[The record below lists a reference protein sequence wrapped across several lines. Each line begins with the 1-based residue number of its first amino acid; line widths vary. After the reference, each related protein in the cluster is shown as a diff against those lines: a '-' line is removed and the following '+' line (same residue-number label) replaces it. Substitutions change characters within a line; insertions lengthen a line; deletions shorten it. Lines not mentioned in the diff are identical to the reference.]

1 MPARLR
7 GSLAAAL
14 AEIILALV
22 CAGAGGAFALNT
34 RYDFEVAG
42 FAGQLSSK
50 SVTALHQAA
59 DGSLW
64 IGTQQGLHVYTGTRL
79 ISHTAEASKSA
90 ALNSDYITSI
100 AETRGGTLLIGTR
113 DGGVNTYDAG
123 SDSFSTLSAEDQPGS
138 ARLQS
143 RGVFA
148 VYVDSRSTVWLGYDG
163 GFAHVRL
170 DAERGARINENID
183 VAKMGLV
190 RGFAEADGSTW
201 AVSSEA
207 GLLRLSA
214 SGAVL
219 ERISASALF
228 GANSRARASGMVA
241 DRNGL
246 LWVWSLDHGIVVV
259 DPATRTTLDR
269 LGAATQPSL
278 ANNRVL
284 SVLEESPGCFWIGT
298 SRGLFVYTFGDKSL
312 SPAGGDAILG
322 VKSLIKSSAGAV
334 WLGSV
339 HGPISATPTAFAR
352 ISAVDS
358 GLSSNTVN
366 AFAEREGEVWIGT
379 EDGLNLLDRQ
389 GKVSRQINERTTPAL
404 SDATVMALLQ
414 EEQGLW
420 VGTFSGGLNFL
431 PADLSPTRVF
441 TYNRE
446 DPASLGSAGVTSILR
461 TRSGKLLVGTYLGGL
476 NILNEDGRSF
486 TRLKNIPDDPHS
498 LRNDVV
504 TALFQDSLGAIYV
517 GTEGGLNLYDEANNR
532 FTLIETHSEG
542 QGSLPNTLI
551 WSFFEDADGDL
562 WIGSDRG
569 GAHIWRLAERQAG
582 APYFQHALHS
592 GPASIKNLIGIS
604 QDQEGFIW
612 LSHSDG
618 LTRASKDFAYV
629 RKFGK
634 RDGLKDTEFNIGAF
648 FRTRDRRIFFGS
660 NGGASVIDREPL
672 PRRGPGPQVSILEV
686 RVMGQR
692 IDLTPSGSA
701 GGTPVLVLEHTD
713 NLLEI
718 DFFADSLATP
728 EHVLYAYKI
737 DGLTPDWVIGAE
749 NHRASFT
756 TLPAGTHLLKLAAAS
771 PGGEWNWDG
780 AQLQLR
786 VRPPPWLSTPAY
798 FAYLV
803 LLTLA
808 VAYLSVRGRRKI
820 HLQET
825 ARLELESKVRQRT
838 RELEI
843 ARAEAEKANEVKSR
857 FLANV
862 SHEIR
867 TPMHGIIGM
876 SDLLLGAR
884 LNPQQHRY
892 VKIMKSSGES
902 LLSIINDIL
911 DFSRLEAGRVELECE
926 AFNINR
932 LIEQIAQLQSVNASA
947 AGISLLTFP
956 LNERDA
962 GVIGDEQRLRQCITN
977 LLGNAIKFTP
987 AGHVKIQL
995 DLVDGE
1001 PGQRERLSVAV
1012 TDTGIGMD
1020 AEAQA
1025 RAFDRF
1031 TQADAIATRKFGG
1044 TGLGLAITRQ
1054 FIELMQGSIE
1064 LQSEVNVG
1072 TTMTLCIPVT
1082 RAAPAASAALPERRI
1097 GVIGSDSV
1105 VSNSLIACL
1114 KSLDLRVQRLNPGD
1128 SHLAANSEWLFFE
1141 SGCCPS
1147 ATLREWVNKP
1157 ARSVSYG
1164 SYPVDA
1170 TALHISP
1177 PFDRDGLVSVLEN
1190 ARPASAYSVR
1200 GSFVAAG
1207 QRRLSALV
1215 AEDIPTNQQ
1224 IIREML
1230 ERLGLQVTLVANG
1243 QEAFDAYAKDTFDIV
1258 FMDCQMPVLDGF
1270 DAARKIRAF
1279 EALPRPRARRLIIA
1293 MSAGTSDDEMARCLR
1308 AGMDYFIAKPFTA
1321 SDIQEAL
1328 IKALDCDKIEMA
1340 PAPLKLPIGKSCSK
1354 ESCSK
1359 ELSSTELSPT
1369 ELSPTEQRE
1378 REEQQHEKEQ
1388 AAVDFEVVRR
1398 LLDMKDKNDKPLW
1411 DQLIRGFNEQAEKLA
1426 VALEQ
1431 QLHGGDREA
1440 IRKTAHAIKSMS
1452 ANMGAVEIRE
1462 KFALIEQQACADTLQ
1477 NHLGIAPWLRAKIRK
1492 YESAVSKLRTPQ
1504 ADDSGAP

>member
-42 FAGQLSSK
+42 FA
-50 SVTALHQAA
+50 
-59 DGSLW
+59 
-64 IGTQQGLHVYTGTRL
+64 
-79 ISHTAEASKSA
+79 
-90 ALNSDYITSI
+90 
-100 AETRGGTLLIGTR
+100 
-113 DGGVNTYDAG
+113 
-123 SDSFSTLSAEDQPGS
+123 
-138 ARLQS
+138 
-143 RGVFA
+143 
-148 VYVDSRSTVWLGYDG
+148 
-163 GFAHVRL
+163 
-170 DAERGARINENID
+170 
-183 VAKMGLV
+183 
-190 RGFAEADGSTW
+190 
-201 AVSSEA
+201 
-207 GLLRLSA
+207 
-214 SGAVL
+214 
-219 ERISASALF
+219 
-228 GANSRARASGMVA
+228 
-241 DRNGL
+241 
-246 LWVWSLDHGIVVV
+246 
-259 DPATRTTLDR
+259 
-269 LGAATQPSL
+269 
-278 ANNRVL
+278 
-284 SVLEESPGCFWIGT
+284 
-298 SRGLFVYTFGDKSL
+298 
-312 SPAGGDAILG
+312 
-322 VKSLIKSSAGAV
+322 
-334 WLGSV
+334 
-339 HGPISATPTAFAR
+339 
-352 ISAVDS
+352 
-358 GLSSNTVN
+358 
-366 AFAEREGEVWIGT
+366 EREGEVWIGA
-379 EDGLNLLDRQ
+379 EDD
-389 GKVSRQINERTTPAL
+389 
-404 SDATVMALLQ
+404 
-414 EEQGLW
+414 
-420 VGTFSGGLNFL
+420 
-431 PADLSPTRVF
+431 
-441 TYNRE
+441 
-446 DPASLGSAGVTSILR
+446 
-461 TRSGKLLVGTYLGGL
+461 
-476 NILNEDGRSF
+476 
-486 TRLKNIPDDPHS
+486 
-498 LRNDVV
+498 
-504 TALFQDSLGAIYV
+504 
-517 GTEGGLNLYDEANNR
+517 
-532 FTLIETHSEG
+532 
-542 QGSLPNTLI
+542 
-551 WSFFEDADGDL
+551 
-562 WIGSDRG
+562 
-569 GAHIWRLAERQAG
+569 
-582 APYFQHALHS
+582 
-592 GPASIKNLIGIS
+592 
-604 QDQEGFIW
+604 
-612 LSHSDG
+612 
-618 LTRASKDFAYV
+618 
-629 RKFGK
+629 
-634 RDGLKDTEFNIGAF
+634 LKDTEFNVGAF
-648 FRTRDRRIFFGS
+648 FKTRDRHIFFGS
-660 NGGASVIDREPL
+660 NEGASVIDREPL
-672 PRRGPGPQVSILEV
+672 PQ
-686 RVMGQR
+686 RV
-692 IDLTPSGSA
+692 
-701 GGTPVLVLEHTD
+701 
-713 NLLEI
+713 
-718 DFFADSLATP
+718 
-728 EHVLYAYKI
+728 K
-737 DGLTPDWVIGAE
+737 
-749 NHRASFT
+749 
-756 TLPAGTHLLKLAAAS
+756 
-771 PGGEWNWDG
+771 
-780 AQLQLR
+780 
-786 VRPPPWLSTPAY
+786 PPPWLSTPAY

-808 VAYLSVRGRRKI
+808 VVYLSVRGRRKI
-820 HLQET
+820 HIQET

-867 TPMHGIIGM
+867 TPIHGIIGM

-926 AFNINR
+926 EFNINR
-932 LIEQIAQLQSVNASA
+932 LVEQIAQLQSVNAGS

-995 DLVDGE
+995 DLVSGE
-1001 PGQRERLSVAV
+1001 PGQRERLSIAV

-1025 RAFDRF
+1025 KAFDRF

-1054 FIELMQGSIE
+1054 FIELMEGSIE

-1072 TTMTLCIPVT
+1072 TTMTLCIPIT
-1082 RAAPAASAALPERRI
+1082 KAASAAPAALPERRI

-1105 VSNSLIACL
+1105 VSDSLIACL
-1114 KSLDLRVQRLNPGD
+1114 KSLDLRVQRLDPGD

-1141 SGCCPS
+1141 SDCCPP
-1147 ATLREWVNKP
+1147 ATIREWGNKP

-1190 ARPASAYSVR
+1190 APPASACSVK
-1200 GSFVAAG
+1200 GGFVAAG

-1279 EALPRPRARRLIIA
+1279 EALPRPSARRLIIA
-1293 MSAGTSDDEMARCLR
+1293 MSAGTSNDEMARCLR
-1308 AGMDYFIAKPFTA
+1308 AGMDYFIAKPFTV

-1340 PAPLKLPIGKSCSK
+1340 PARLKLQIDKP
-1354 ESCSK
+1354 CSK
-1359 ELSSTELSPT
+1359 ELSPT
-1369 ELSPTEQRE
+1369 KQRE

-1398 LLDMKDKNDKPLW
+1398 LLEMKDKNDKPLL

-1462 KFALIEQQACADTLQ
+1462 KFALIEQQARSDALQ
-1477 NHLGIAPWLRAKIRK
+1477 NHLGIAPWLHAKIRK
-1492 YESAVSKLRTPQ
+1492 YESDVIKLRTRQ
-1504 ADDSGAP
+1504 ADDSGAS

>member
-34 RYDFEVAG
+34 RYDFKMAG

-59 DGSLW
+59 NGSLW

-79 ISHTAEASKSA
+79 ISHTAEASKSG

-113 DGGVNTYDAG
+113 DGGVNTYDFG

-148 VYVDSRSTVWLGYDG
+148 VYVDSRSSVWLGYDG

-170 DAERGARINENID
+170 DAERGARIGENID
-183 VAKMGLV
+183 VAKMGLI

-214 SGAVL
+214 NGAVL

-228 GANSRARASGMVA
+228 GANSRARASGIVA

-269 LGAATQPSL
+269 LGSATQPSL

-284 SVLEESPGCFWIGT
+284 SVLEESPGRFWIGT
-298 SRGLFVYTFGDKSL
+298 SRGLLVYTFSDKSL
-312 SPAGGDAILG
+312 SPAGGDAILS

-339 HGPISATPTAFAR
+339 HGPISATPTAFER

-634 RDGLKDTEFNIGAF
+634 RDGLKDTEFNVGAF
-648 FRTRDRRIFFGS
+648 FKTRDRRIFFGG
-660 NGGASVIDREPL
+660 NEGASVIDREPL
-672 PRRGPGPQVSILEV
+672 PR
-686 RVMGQR
+686 
-692 IDLTPSGSA
+692 
-701 GGTPVLVLEHTD
+701 
-713 NLLEI
+713 
-718 DFFADSLATP
+718 
-728 EHVLYAYKI
+728 
-737 DGLTPDWVIGAE
+737 
-749 NHRASFT
+749 
-756 TLPAGTHLLKLAAAS
+756 
-771 PGGEWNWDG
+771 
-780 AQLQLR
+780 R

-820 HLQET
+820 HIQET

-838 RELEI
+838 QELEI

-867 TPMHGIIGM
+867 TPIHGIIGM

-926 AFNINR
+926 EFNINR
-932 LIEQIAQLQSVNASA
+932 LVEQIAQLQSVNAGS
-947 AGISLLTFP
+947 AGINLLTFP

-995 DLVDGE
+995 DLVSGE
-1001 PGQRERLSVAV
+1001 PGQRERLSIAVA
-1012 TDTGIGMD
+1012 DTGIGMD

-1054 FIELMQGSIE
+1054 FIELMEGSIE

-1072 TTMTLCIPVT
+1072 TTMTLCIPIT
-1082 RAAPAASAALPERRI
+1082 RAASVAAAALPERRI
-1097 GVIGSDSV
+1097 GVVGPNSV
-1105 VSNSLIACL
+1105 VSDSLIACL
-1114 KSLDLRVQRLNPGD
+1114 KSLDLRVQHLDPGD
-1128 SHLAANSEWLFFE
+1128 AHLAANSEWLFFE

-1147 ATLREWVNKP
+1147 ATLREWENKP
-1157 ARSVSYG
+1157 ATSVSYG
-1164 SYPVDA
+1164 RYPTDA

-1177 PFDRDGLVSVLEN
+1177 PFDRDGLVSVFEN
-1190 ARPASAYSVR
+1190 AQPGPAYSVR
-1200 GSFVAAG
+1200 GGFVAAG

-1230 ERLGLQVTLVANG
+1230 ERLGLQVTMVANG

-1279 EALPRPRARRLIIA
+1279 EARPRPSARRLIIA
-1293 MSAGTSDDEMARCLR
+1293 MSAGTSDDEMARCLQ

-1321 SDIQEAL
+1321 SDIQETL

-1340 PAPLKLPIGKSCSK
+1340 PAQLKLPIDKPCSK
-1354 ESCSK
+1354 ASCSK
-1359 ELSSTELSPT
+1359 ELSSTELSSA
-1369 ELSPTEQRE
+1369 ELPPAEQRE
-1378 REEQQHEKEQ
+1378 REEQPHEKEQ
-1388 AAVDFEVVRR
+1388 AAVDCEVVRR
-1398 LLDMKDKNDKPLW
+1398 LLEMKDKNDKPLL

-1431 QLHGGDREA
+1431 QLHGDDREA

-1462 KFALIEQQACADTLQ
+1462 KFALIEQQARADTLQ

-1492 YESAVSKLRTPQ
+1492 YESDVIKLRTRQ

>member
-7 GSLAAAL
+7 GSLAAVL

-34 RYDFEVAG
+34 RYNFEVAG
-42 FAGQLSSK
+42 
-50 SVTALHQAA
+50 
-59 DGSLW
+59 
-64 IGTQQGLHVYTGTRL
+64 
-79 ISHTAEASKSA
+79 
-90 ALNSDYITSI
+90 
-100 AETRGGTLLIGTR
+100 
-113 DGGVNTYDAG
+113 
-123 SDSFSTLSAEDQPGS
+123 
-138 ARLQS
+138 
-143 RGVFA
+143 
-148 VYVDSRSTVWLGYDG
+148 
-163 GFAHVRL
+163 
-170 DAERGARINENID
+170 
-183 VAKMGLV
+183 
-190 RGFAEADGSTW
+190 
-201 AVSSEA
+201 
-207 GLLRLSA
+207 
-214 SGAVL
+214 
-219 ERISASALF
+219 
-228 GANSRARASGMVA
+228 
-241 DRNGL
+241 
-246 LWVWSLDHGIVVV
+246 
-259 DPATRTTLDR
+259 
-269 LGAATQPSL
+269 
-278 ANNRVL
+278 
-284 SVLEESPGCFWIGT
+284 
-298 SRGLFVYTFGDKSL
+298 
-312 SPAGGDAILG
+312 
-322 VKSLIKSSAGAV
+322 
-334 WLGSV
+334 
-339 HGPISATPTAFAR
+339 
-352 ISAVDS
+352 
-358 GLSSNTVN
+358 
-366 AFAEREGEVWIGT
+366 FAEREGEVWIGA
-379 EDGLNLLDRQ
+379 EDD
-389 GKVSRQINERTTPAL
+389 
-404 SDATVMALLQ
+404 
-414 EEQGLW
+414 
-420 VGTFSGGLNFL
+420 
-431 PADLSPTRVF
+431 
-441 TYNRE
+441 
-446 DPASLGSAGVTSILR
+446 
-461 TRSGKLLVGTYLGGL
+461 
-476 NILNEDGRSF
+476 
-486 TRLKNIPDDPHS
+486 
-498 LRNDVV
+498 
-504 TALFQDSLGAIYV
+504 
-517 GTEGGLNLYDEANNR
+517 
-532 FTLIETHSEG
+532 
-542 QGSLPNTLI
+542 
-551 WSFFEDADGDL
+551 
-562 WIGSDRG
+562 
-569 GAHIWRLAERQAG
+569 
-582 APYFQHALHS
+582 
-592 GPASIKNLIGIS
+592 
-604 QDQEGFIW
+604 
-612 LSHSDG
+612 
-618 LTRASKDFAYV
+618 
-629 RKFGK
+629 
-634 RDGLKDTEFNIGAF
+634 LKDTEFNVGAF
-648 FRTRDRRIFFGS
+648 FKTRDRRIFFGS
-660 NGGASVIDREPL
+660 NEGASVIDREPL
-672 PRRGPGPQVSILEV
+672 PQ
-686 RVMGQR
+686 RV
-692 IDLTPSGSA
+692 
-701 GGTPVLVLEHTD
+701 
-713 NLLEI
+713 
-718 DFFADSLATP
+718 
-728 EHVLYAYKI
+728 K
-737 DGLTPDWVIGAE
+737 
-749 NHRASFT
+749 
-756 TLPAGTHLLKLAAAS
+756 
-771 PGGEWNWDG
+771 
-780 AQLQLR
+780 
-786 VRPPPWLSTPAY
+786 PPPWLSTPAY

-808 VAYLSVRGRRKI
+808 VVYLSVRGRRKI
-820 HLQET
+820 HIQET

-867 TPMHGIIGM
+867 TPIHGIIGM

-926 AFNINR
+926 EFNINR
-932 LIEQIAQLQSVNASA
+932 LVEQIAQLQSVNAGS

-995 DLVDGE
+995 DLVSGE
-1001 PGQRERLSVAV
+1001 PGQRERLSIAV

-1025 RAFDRF
+1025 KAFDRF

-1054 FIELMQGSIE
+1054 FIELMEGSIE

-1072 TTMTLCIPVT
+1072 TTMTLCIPIT
-1082 RAAPAASAALPERRI
+1082 KAASAAPAALPERRI

-1105 VSNSLIACL
+1105 VSDSLIACL
-1114 KSLDLRVQRLNPGD
+1114 KSLDLRVQRLDPGD

-1141 SGCCPS
+1141 SGCCPP
-1147 ATLREWVNKP
+1147 ATIREWGNKP

-1190 ARPASAYSVR
+1190 AQPASAYSVR
-1200 GSFVAAG
+1200 GGLVAAG

-1279 EALPRPRARRLIIA
+1279 EALPRPSARRLIIA
-1293 MSAGTSDDEMARCLR
+1293 MSAGTSNDEMARCLR

-1340 PAPLKLPIGKSCSK
+1340 PARLKLQIDKPCSK

-1359 ELSSTELSPT
+1359 ELSST

-1388 AAVDFEVVRR
+1388 VAVDFEVVRR
-1398 LLDMKDKNDKPLW
+1398 LLEMKDKNDKPLL

-1462 KFALIEQQACADTLQ
+1462 KFALIEQQARSDTLQ

-1492 YESAVSKLRTPQ
+1492 YESDVIKLRTRQ

>member
-42 FAGQLSSK
+42 FAGQLAPK

-59 DGSLW
+59 NGSLW

-79 ISHTAEASKSA
+79 ISHTADASKST

-113 DGGVNTYDAG
+113 DGGVHTYDFG
-123 SDSFSTLSAEDQPGS
+123 SDSFSTLSAENQPGS
-138 ARLQS
+138 ARRQS

-148 VYVDSRSTVWLGYDG
+148 VYVDSRSSVWLGYDG

-170 DAERGARINENID
+170 DAERRARIDEHID

-214 SGAVL
+214 GGAVL
-219 ERISASALF
+219 ERISGAALF
-228 GANSRARASGMVA
+228 GANSRARASGIVA

-269 LGAATQPSL
+269 LGPATQPSL
-278 ANNRVL
+278 TNNRVL

-312 SPAGGDAILG
+312 SPAGGDAILSAN
-322 VKSLIKSSAGAV
+322 SLIKSALKSTDGAV
-334 WLGSV
+334 WLGSA
-339 HGPISATPTAFAR
+339 HGPISATPTAFTR

-389 GKVSRQINERTTPAL
+389 GKVSRQITERTMPAL

-486 TRLKNIPDDPHS
+486 TRLKNIADDPHS

-532 FTLIETHSEG
+532 FTLIEARSEG
-542 QGSLPNTLI
+542 QGSLPNALI

-604 QDQEGFIW
+604 QDQQGFIW

-618 LTRASKDFAYV
+618 LTRASKDFTYV

-634 RDGLKDTEFNIGAF
+634 RDGLKDTEFNVGAF
-648 FRTRDRRIFFGS
+648 FKTRDRRIFFGS
-660 NGGASVIDREPL
+660 NEGASVIDREPL
-672 PRRGPGPQVSILEV
+672 AQRGPGPQVSILEV

-692 IDLTPSGSA
+692 INLTPSSGA

-749 NHRASFT
+749 NHSASFT
-756 TLPAGTHLLKLAAAS
+756 TLPTGTHLLKLAAAS

-820 HLQET
+820 HIQET

-838 RELEI
+838 QELEI

-876 SDLLLGAR
+876 SDLLLGTK

-911 DFSRLEAGRVELECE
+911 DFSRLEAGRVELEFAE
-926 AFNINR
+926 FNINR
-932 LIEQIAQLQSVNASA
+932 LVEQIAQLQSVNAST

-995 DLVDGE
+995 DLVSGE

-1025 RAFDRF
+1025 KAFDRF

-1072 TTMTLCIPVT
+1072 TTMTLCIPIT
-1082 RAAPAASAALPERRI
+1082 RATSAASATLPDRRI

-1105 VSNSLIACL
+1105 VSDSLIACL
-1114 KSLDLRVQRLNPGD
+1114 KSLDLHVQRLNPGD
-1128 SHLAANSEWLFFE
+1128 SHLAANNEWLFFE

-1177 PFDRDGLVSVLEN
+1177 PFDRDGLVSVFEN
-1190 ARPASAYSVR
+1190 AQPASAYSVR
-1200 GSFVAAG
+1200 SLVAAG

-1243 QEAFDAYAKDTFDIV
+1243 QEAFDAYSQDTFDIV

-1279 EALPRPRARRLIIA
+1279 EALPRPSARRLIIA

-1328 IKALDCDKIEMA
+1328 IKALDCDKLAMA
-1340 PAPLKLPIGKSCSK
+1340 PAQLKLPIDKPCST
-1354 ESCSK
+1354 ESRST
-1359 ELSSTELSPT
+1359 EFPSTELSPT
-1369 ELSPTEQRE
+1369 EQSE
-1378 REEQQHEKEQ
+1378 REEPQHEKEQ

-1398 LLDMKDKNDKPLW
+1398 LLDMKDKNDKPLL

-1431 QLHGGDREA
+1431 QLHGGDREE

-1452 ANMGAVEIRE
+1452 ANMGAVEIKE
-1462 KFALIEQQACADTLQ
+1462 KFVLIEQQARSDTLQ

-1492 YESAVSKLRTPQ
+1492 YESEVIKLRTRQ